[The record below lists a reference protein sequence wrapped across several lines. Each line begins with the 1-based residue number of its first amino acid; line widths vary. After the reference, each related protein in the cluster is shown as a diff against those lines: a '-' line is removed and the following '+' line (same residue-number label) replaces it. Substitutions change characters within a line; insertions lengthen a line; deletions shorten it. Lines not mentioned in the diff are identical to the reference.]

1 MLPQRWRSKSS
12 IAGPCVNFERTL
24 NNFSSGDYSA
34 RVHLR
39 KGDLLFDVADRVNE
53 LLEWAQYKLPEQE
66 TSGSEPAGGDE
77 GAVES
82 VEAVE
87 AVAAVA
93 AVEAVKAVKAV
104 NTADSELTS

>member
-1 MLPQRWRSKSS
+1 M
-12 IAGPCVNFERTL
+12 
-24 NNFSSGDYSA
+24 
-34 RVHLR
+34 
-39 KGDLLFDVADRVNE
+39 
-53 LLEWAQYKLPEQE
+53 LEWAQYKLPEQE

-87 AVAAVA
+87 AVET
-93 AVEAVKAVKAV
+93 VEAVKAVKAV